1 MNPDLILL
9 GISLMIW
16 GVGEGMFFIFQPLY
30 LQQLGA
36 NPVTI
41 GVILGVAAIA
51 MAVAHI
57 PAGYLADRIGR
68 KPLLVAAW
76 FIALFATWI
85 MALSPTLPLF
95 VLGMMIYNLTTF
107 VSSPL
112 NSYITAARGRL
123 SVGRAITTVF
133 ALYNTGA
140 ILGPWLGGQ
149 VGQHFGLRTI
159 YIIAGFAFIISTII
173 LLFIKSQPVEKHMS
187 EEIINTKL
195 IDRRFITYQSVIFLA
210 GFSMY
215 LSQPLSSN
223 YLQNQQQLS
232 LNSIG
237 ILGSIS
243 SIGIVVLNLSLGR
256 LNEYVGFLLGQLC
269 VCLFNLILWQ
279 MLGFPWFCMAYF
291 LVGGYRTARSLATA
305 QTRNL
310 VHKSRMGVAY
320 GITETVGALAVIIAS
335 PIAGFLYNIN
345 PVLIYIAGFF
355 LVIFSMITSYRFL
368 PRSEI
373 ST

>member
-1 MNPDLILL
+1 MSRNLILL

-41 GVILGVAAIA
+41 GAILGVAAIA
-51 MAVAHI
+51 MAIAHI

-68 KPLLVAAW
+68 KPLLIAAW
-76 FIALFATWI
+76 FIAVFATWI
-85 MALSPTLPLF
+85 MALSPSLQLF

-123 SVGRAITTVF
+123 SVGRAITAVF
-133 ALYNTGA
+133 ALYSTGA

-149 VGQHFGLRTI
+149 VGQHFGLQAI
-159 YIIAGFAFIISTII
+159 YVIAGFAFIISTII
-173 LLFIKSQPVEKHMS
+173 LLFIKSQPVEKHGS
-187 EEIINTKL
+187 EDIINTKI
-195 IDRRFITYQSVIFLA
+195 IDRRFVTYQSIIFFA

-243 SIGIVVLNLSLGR
+243 SIGIVVLNLGLGR

-279 MLGFPWFCMAYF
+279 TLGFPWFCLAYF
-291 LVGGYRTARSLATA
+291 LVGGYRTSRSLATA

-345 PVLIYIAGFF
+345 PVLMYIAGFF
-355 LVIFSMITSYRFL
+355 LVIISMITSSRFL

>member
-36 NPVTI
+36 DPVTI

-51 MAVAHI
+51 MAIAHI

-76 FIALFATWI
+76 FIAVFATWI
-85 MALSPTLPLF
+85 MALSPALPLF

-112 NSYITAARGRL
+112 NSYITAARGKL
-123 SVGRAITTVF
+123 SVGRAITTVT
-133 ALYNTGA
+133 ALYSTGA

-159 YIIAGFAFIISTII
+159 YMIAGIAFIISTII
-173 LLFIKSQPVEKHMS
+173 LLFIKSQPIEKHLS
-187 EEIINTKL
+187 EEIINIKL

-269 VCLFNLILWQ
+269 VCIFNLILWQ
-279 MLGFPWFCMAYF
+279 TLGFPWFCLAYF
-291 LVGGYRTARSLATA
+291 LVGGYRTSRSLATA

-320 GITETVGALAVIIAS
+320 GITETVGSLAVILAS

-345 PVLIYIAGFF
+345 PVLMYIAGFF
-355 LVIFSMITSYRFL
+355 LVIISMITSSRFL
-368 PRSEI
+368 PHSTI

>member
-36 NPVTI
+36 DPVTI

-51 MAVAHI
+51 MAIAHI

-76 FIALFATWI
+76 FIAVFATWI
-85 MALSPTLPLF
+85 MALSPALPLF

-112 NSYITAARGRL
+112 NSYITSARGKL
-123 SVGRAITTVF
+123 SVGRAITTVT
-133 ALYNTGA
+133 ALYSTGA

-159 YIIAGFAFIISTII
+159 YMIAGIAFIISTII
-173 LLFIKSQPVEKHMS
+173 LLFIKSQPIEKHLS
-187 EEIINTKL
+187 EEIINIKL

-269 VCLFNLILWQ
+269 VCIFNLILWQ
-279 MLGFPWFCMAYF
+279 TLGFPWFCLAYF
-291 LVGGYRTARSLATA
+291 LVGGYRTSRSLATA

-320 GITETVGALAVIIAS
+320 GITETVGSLAVILAS

-345 PVLIYIAGFF
+345 PVLMYIAGFF
-355 LVIFSMITSYRFL
+355 LVIISMITSSRFL
-368 PRSEI
+368 PHSTI